1 MGAEVEA
8 AGSVVQQVESTLL
21 LVEEGKGGITGGLVD
36 FCLGAIM
43 GTLASLNLKEEK
55 AWGIRSLVENLFQIG
70 SLQNHGVDSAS
81 NKESFLSP

>member
-1 MGAEVEA
+1 MEEEENICGKTNQEVPAGLQMGAEVEA

-43 GTLASLNLKEEK
+43 GTLASLNLKEEQ
-55 AWGIRSLVENLFQIG
+55 AWGIRSLVENLF
-70 SLQNHGVDSAS
+70 
-81 NKESFLSP
+81 

>member
-8 AGSVVQQVESTLL
+8 AGRVVQQVESTL

-36 FCLGAIM
+36 FCRGAIM